1 VRVKLSVHVPDE
13 SWYVI
18 VEDDLPAGLEGLNE
32 RLATTSYVA
41 REYGD
46 EEFSWQKNGY
56 NRKDVLDDRVAFFIT
71 QLMPGT
77 HTYSYLARV
86 THAGTFYAPPAQVYL
101 MYAPEV
107 WGRSGSDELVFRE
120 GR

>member
-1 VRVKLSVHVPDE
+1 VRVKLAVTVPKE

-18 VEDDLPAGLEGLNE
+18 VEDHLPAGLEGLNE

-46 EEFSWQKNGY
+46 EEFSWQRNGY

-71 QLMPGT
+71 RLTPGT

-86 THAGTFYAPPAQVYL
+86 THAGTFFAPPAQVYL

-107 WGRSGSDELVFRE
+107 WGRSGSDELVFA